1 MRRHW
6 QTIVAGVA
14 LLAALPAGLSRSAG
28 FDAKDFPAHDSHQGV
43 TIAAVPVPDTPE
55 AVALFGKTAAPT
67 RAGILP
73 VELILTNE
81 RKQPVRVA
89 LERIVIVT
97 EEGNFTQVDPEEIA
111 WSLYPAAKK
120 KKKSP
125 RIGVPRLPGRG
136 GKSSKKRQQREE
148 AEAALRRAA
157 LRAPVL
163 APGGGARGYRYFDL
177 RGRSIDLAASS
188 VYIPEVTLV
197 PGGEQLL
204 FFEITLRPY
213 ATKEE

>member
-1 MRRHW
+1 MG
-6 QTIVAGVA
+6 AA
-14 LLAALPAGLSRSAG
+14 LLAALPGAHSRSAG
-28 FDAKDFPAHDSHQGV
+28 FDAKDFPARDSHQGV

-55 AVALFGKTAAPT
+55 AEALFGKTAAPT

-81 RKQPVRVA
+81 RKEPVRVA

-97 EEGNFTQVDPEEIA
+97 EEGTLSQVDPEEIA

-125 RIGVPRLPGRG
+125 RVGVPRLPGRG
-136 GKSSKKRQQREE
+136 GKGKKRRQQREE

-157 LRAPVL
+157 LRAAVV

-177 RGRSIDLAASS
+177 RGRSIELATSA
-188 VYIPEVTLV
+188 VYVPEVTLV

-204 FFEITLRPY
+204 FFEISLRPY
-213 ATKEE
+213 ANKEE